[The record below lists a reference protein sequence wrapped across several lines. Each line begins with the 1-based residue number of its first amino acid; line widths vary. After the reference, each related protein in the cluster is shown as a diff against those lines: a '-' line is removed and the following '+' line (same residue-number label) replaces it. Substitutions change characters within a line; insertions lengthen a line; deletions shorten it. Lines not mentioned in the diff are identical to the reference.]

1 MIAGGGEL
9 AEINRYTL
17 RPLTAEEVFVF
28 SVVLCDNEIDRDGE
42 RFSIPALEA
51 LAGLFLGK
59 SGIFDHNPKAE
70 HQTARIF
77 RCEVIQD
84 AARTTQAGET
94 YHALKARAY
103 MLRSE
108 KNASLIAEIE
118 AGIKKEVS
126 VGCAVKEVRCSV
138 CGQNL
143 KEGPCAHKPG
153 EAVNGGVCHRIL
165 DKPTDAYE
173 WSFVA
178 VPAQP
183 GAGVSKAY
191 RMEEGGMGVEEVFKK
206 LGNSALTAEEGQAVK
221 AYLLT
226 LEKAAA
232 YGRAYKEGLEKE
244 VLRLAFAARPE
255 ADCTV
260 LKAAVERMEVNEL
273 AEFKKLFEADGQ
285 NFLACE
291 PQLARP
297 KAAAKPE
304 NTEFKI

>member
-1 MIAGGGEL
+1 M
-9 AEINRYTL
+9 
-17 RPLTAEEVFVF
+17 FVF

-77 RCEVIQD
+77 RCEVVQD
-84 AARTTQAGET
+84 TARATQAGEA

-108 KNASLIAEIE
+108 KNAALIAEIE

-143 KEGPCAHKPG
+143 KQGPCNHKPG
-153 EAVNGGVCHRIL
+153 EVVNGSVCHRIL

-191 RMEEGGMGVEEVFKK
+191 RTEEGGIKMEEVFKK
-206 LGNSALTAEEGQAVK
+206 LGSDALSTEEGQAVK
-221 AYLLT
+221 AYILT

-260 LKAAVERMEVNEL
+260 LGAAVERMEVNEL
-273 AEFKKLFEADGQ
+273 TEFKKLFEADGQ

-291 PQLARP
+291 PQLAKP
-297 KAAAKPE
+297 KAATKPE